1 MIRNIARTTLLILVL
16 IPIMGF
22 KLMPIEYIRA
32 KVKIDHILVLPV
44 QTVISDIFNNNESE
58 LNDSLSN
65 ATFETTTTLLKTYF
79 PDTVSHEYFYP
90 DSVQQSIINNAIV
103 TIVGKV
109 KTNQKAK
116 SFKIPDSLIKVFEKS
131 KTNYIFC
138 ISNVGFIRSYEN
150 MRKKYNEGQALQY
163 VSPLQGLITNLPII
177 PLGFTPYKSSAIMAA
192 FIIDLKNKNLLYFKR
207 DIWPDRNPTE
217 EIVIKSQLKDLI
229 NSYFM

>member
-65 ATFETTTTLLKTYF
+65 ATFQTTTTLLKTYF
-79 PDTVSHEYFYP
+79 PDTISHEYFYP

-116 SFKIPDSLIKVFEKS
+116 TFKIPDSLIKVFEKS

-138 ISNVGFIRSYEN
+138 VSNVGFIRSYEN
-150 MRKKYNEGQALQY
+150 MRKSIMKDKLFSTFHLYKAL
-163 VSPLQGLITNLPII
+163 LPIY
-177 PLGFTPYKSSAIMAA
+177 PLFH
-192 FIIDLKNKNLLYFKR
+192 LVLLP
-207 DIWPDRNPTE
+207 INP
-217 EIVIKSQLKDLI
+217 QQ
-229 NSYFM
+229 